1 MSTQLKGAKSI
12 LLLHGPNLNLL
23 GFREPDKYGTE
34 TLSDI
39 VNRAQA
45 QASSYGIKLE
55 ALQTNHE
62 GVLLD
67 RIHAART
74 DGTEAIVINAGAWT
88 HTSVAIRDALL
99 GIDCPFVELHIS
111 NTHARES
118 FRHHSYL
125 SDKASAVILGMGTF
139 GYTAAIEHC
148 ARNLRK
154 GGLSK

>member
-1 MSTQLKGAKSI
+1 M
-12 LLLHGPNLNLL
+12 N
-23 GFREPDKYGTE
+23 RYGTE

-39 VNRAQA
+39 VARAEA

-99 GIDCPFVELHIS
+99 GIDCPFIELHIS